1 VARRAVVVVV
11 LLVTLA
17 SSAAWMWVEFSG
29 QTGRPNLAVVVVSA
43 VVLASYPTVGALV
56 LRDRSHVVGWGLL
69 TLGLL
74 QACSNL
80 WVASLVV
87 VGPDPSAPVRGLL
100 ALGGV
105 AYPLFAMLLP
115 LLAYRIPDGRSLG
128 RWWLVLERVGVGGAI
143 AVVVAMILTPEVQV
157 GVGELR
163 LPIVNPFAFAGSEA
177 LRAGAERV
185 APLLL
190 GPSVVAGVAA
200 VVVRFRRSSGLERQ
214 QLRWLTA
221 GILLVV
227 GSFPVVAGA
236 ITLLFGRPAAGPVA
250 GIYVILLFAVPPVGL
265 GVAITRYRLYDLDRL
280 ISRTVGYLL
289 VTVLL
294 LGVYAGAVL
303 GLGMLA
309 RPWIGEGRDL
319 VIAVATLLAAA
330 MFRPLR
336 HRVQRQVD
344 RRFNR
349 RRVDAERVVGELARR
364 LRDELDPGA
373 IAEDLRRAVVA
384 ALEPSAVRLVGLD
397 RGVRPDRPGARSEHD
412 RAPLAGGRA
421 RDGHARAQAPGK
433 PAGVASGGGRTP

>member
-1 VARRAVVVVV
+1 MAVGVV

-17 SSAAWMWVEFSG
+17 SSVAWMWVELSG
-29 QTGRPNLAVVVVSA
+29 RTGRANLAVA
-43 VVLASYPTVGALV
+43 VVTAAMVAAYPTVGAIV
-56 LRDRSHVVGWGLL
+56 LRERSHVVGWGLL

-74 QACSNL
+74 LACSNL

-87 VGPDPSAPVRGLL
+87 VGPEPSTPVRGLL

-105 AYPLFAMLLP
+105 TFPLFAMLLH

-128 RWWLVLERVGVGGAI
+128 HWWLVLERLGVGGAI
-143 AVVVAMILTPEVQV
+143 AVVVAMILTPELQV

-163 LPIVNPFAFAGSEA
+163 LPIVNPFAFAGSEG
-177 LRAGAERV
+177 LRAGAEQV

-190 GPSVVAGVAA
+190 GPSVVASVAA
-200 VVVRFRRSSGLERQ
+200 VVVRFRRSSGIERQ

-236 ITLLFGRPAAGPVA
+236 TTLLFGREAAGPVA
-250 GIYVILLFAVPPVGL
+250 GTYVVLLFAVPPVGL

-280 ISRTVGYLL
+280 VSRTVGYLL
-289 VTVLL
+289 VTVAL

-303 GLGMLA
+303 GLGMVA

-319 VIAVATLLAAA
+319 VVAVATLLAAA

-336 HRVQRQVD
+336 HRVQRRVD
-344 RRFNR
+344 GRFNR
-349 RRVDAERVVGELARR
+349 RRVDAERVVAELARR

-384 ALEPSAVRLVGLD
+384 ALEPSAVRLVELD
-397 RGVRPDRPGARSEHD
+397 RGVRPNHPGARSEHD
-412 RAPLAGGRA
+412 RAPLAGDRA
-421 RDGHARAQAPGK
+421 RHGDARARAAAK
-433 PAGVASGGGRTP
+433 PAGVATGAGGTP